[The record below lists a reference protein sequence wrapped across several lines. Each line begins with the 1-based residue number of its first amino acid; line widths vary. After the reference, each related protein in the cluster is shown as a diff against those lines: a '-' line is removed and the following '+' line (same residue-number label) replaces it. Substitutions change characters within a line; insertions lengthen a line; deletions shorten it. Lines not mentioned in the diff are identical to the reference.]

1 MAKSHCINRT
11 QSHDFMK
18 ISWKIVLAILLVIAF
33 ITGFYLGSSS
43 LSDSRD
49 IAHPEMT
56 LDSADSLPDFRSV
69 TVEEIGVDSIRLAYW
84 QPDGLDEVGCITPTK
99 SEMTV
104 EINLFR
110 DTTVSIS
117 DYDRSVIL
125 RSIDSLFISRTSR
138 PIEKVITIG
147 VDHSSSSPSLDL
159 TIYKNGKSY
168 YYNIYPAELIGLE
181 KAYLFSAPCYELI
194 KTMVFIGSE
203 TKNPLDGK
211 CRRIYGDLL
220 QELRNELVNYFYPDS
235 VPENVMRQI

>member
-1 MAKSHCINRT
+1 
-11 QSHDFMK
+11 MK

-33 ITGFYLGSSS
+33 ITGFYFGGSS
-43 LSDSRD
+43 LSESRD

-56 LDSADSLPDFRSV
+56 SDTADSLPDFRPV
-69 TVEEIGVDSIRLAYW
+69 TVEDIGVDSIRLAYW

-147 VDHSSSSPSLDL
+147 VDHSSISPSLDL

-211 CRRIYGDLL
+211 CRRIYGDPR

-235 VPENVMRQI
+235 VPQNVMRQI